1 LAHRSSDCG
10 AGEKERPD
18 EEHQERSRMEEKGG
32 ERRERRG
39 KGRDSYLGGIGA
51 GSRAP
56 GAGRRDGA
64 VSATGSEGTSRL
76 QRRAGRTGA
85 A

>member
-1 LAHRSSDCG
+1 
-10 AGEKERPD
+10 
-18 EEHQERSRMEEKGG
+18 MEEKGG

-56 GAGRRDGA
+56 GAGRRDGE
-64 VSATGSEGTSRL
+64 VSATGSDGTSRP
-76 QRRAGRTGA
+76 
-85 A
+85 